1 MAEITDT
8 FSEPFSLTQ
17 AALPSSFSPSVVGV
31 NGRPYLI
38 DTTGGRYNRRSV
50 AVVQQRNTSDQRDI
64 LLLPQ
69 DIWRQSFESWHSGA
83 GQANQD
89 RNDSIPSRFNQSFGV
104 DPWTK
109 YEFSLLPATE
119 QLGGASATYTGD
131 VFLTCMMAS

>member
-8 FSEPFSLTQ
+8 FSEPYSLAQ

-89 RNDSIPSRFNQSFGV
+89 RNDSIPSRFNASFGV

-119 QLGGASATYTGD
+119 Q
-131 VFLTCMMAS
+131 